1 MITLELMKDYVA
13 SKTGLME
20 KRPAKMNVE
29 ELRQWKKDSYER
41 AKAYLF
47 SIGQPLV
54 YYNGDGKAVAECED
68 GTVMLIQ

>member
-1 MITLELMKDYVA
+1 MNNDVV

-20 KRPAKMNVE
+20 KRPAKMNVD

-54 YYNGDGKAVAECED
+54 YYNADGRAVAEYED
-68 GTVMLIQ
+68 GTVMPVQ

>member
-1 MITLELMKDYVA
+1 MKSDVA
-13 SKTGLME
+13 IKSGLMQ
-20 KRPAKMNVE
+20 KRPGKMNME

-54 YYNGDGKAVAECED
+54 YYTADGKAVAEYAD
-68 GTVMLIQ
+68 GTIVAV

>member
-1 MITLELMKDYVA
+1 MKDDVV

-20 KRPAKMNVE
+20 KRPAKMSMD
-29 ELRQWKKDSYER
+29 ELRQWEKDSYER
-41 AKAYLF
+41 AKVYLF

-54 YYNGDGKAVAECED
+54 CYNADGKAVAEYED

>member
-1 MITLELMKDYVA
+1 MITPELMKDYVA
-13 SKTGLME
+13 SKTGLMK

-54 YYNGDGKAVAECED
+54 YYNADGKAVAEYAD
-68 GTVMLIQ
+68 GTVILIQ

>member
-1 MITLELMKDYVA
+1 MKNDVV
-13 SKTGLME
+13 SKTGLVQ
-20 KRPAKMNVE
+20 KRPAKMSME

-54 YYNGDGKAVAECED
+54 HYNADGKAVAEYED
-68 GTVMLIQ
+68 GTVMPVQ

>member
-1 MITLELMKDYVA
+1 MKDDVV

-20 KRPAKMNVE
+20 KRPAKMNME
-29 ELRQWKKDSYER
+29 ELRQWKKDSFAR
-41 AKAYLF
+41 ARTYLF

-54 YYNGDGKAVAECED
+54 YYNADGKAVAEYED

>member
-1 MITLELMKDYVA
+1 MKEEVV
-13 SKTGLME
+13 SKIGLMQ
-20 KRPAKMNVE
+20 KRPAKMNMD

-54 YYNGDGKAVAECED
+54 YYNADGKAVAEYED
-68 GTVMLIQ
+68 GTVLLVQ